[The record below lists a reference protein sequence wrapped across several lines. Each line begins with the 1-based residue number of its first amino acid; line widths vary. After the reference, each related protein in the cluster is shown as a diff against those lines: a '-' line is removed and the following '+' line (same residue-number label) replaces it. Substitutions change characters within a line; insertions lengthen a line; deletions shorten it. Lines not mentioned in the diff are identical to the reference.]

1 MKLTHFEIDSSRHAL
16 VVDVEFYQM
25 NLKNVVEGARKN
37 DPELFSDDGIYLP
50 AWSKFAKSPIK
61 AKGFWTYMLQSV
73 FDGKHGYD
81 ELNFDFQRNS
91 VNDSGVYMMFM
102 PGNMKLVCLE
112 EAANLAEAALQNFS
126 VVVLSSTNGV
136 TNASA
141 QSDAKDAIELA
152 RRNGKKVLILSTC
165 LAQRSFSVGEISGVF
180 LAYDNGEAGAT
191 IQKISRGLTPN
202 QIGKI
207 GRVVSLSFDPRK
219 DDKLDSLILQTA
231 VNYQKSHNIASI
243 KEALALVLKT
253 VDIFS
258 CQAGGAVKIDV
269 STYLEEIVNQQRIS
283 RVVGRMAQVD
293 KLNENLRKALLNN
306 NFTRYVPATEEVAQ
320 KGKALAK
327 KLKKGTPAQQ
337 KQRKTE
343 DQELRE
349 KIIALCDNLDIV
361 VFGTN
366 SDNMM
371 QAIEVLK
378 INKELQVSFQDEVG
392 MPYTALKE
400 LVDSGAINM
409 SLVELVKY

>member
-1 MKLTHFEIDSSRHAL
+1 M
-16 VVDVEFYQM
+16 
-25 NLKNVVEGARKN
+25 
-37 DPELFSDDGIYLP
+37 
-50 AWSKFAKSPIK
+50 
-61 AKGFWTYMLQSV
+61 
-73 FDGKHGYD
+73 
-81 ELNFDFQRNS
+81 
-91 VNDSGVYMMFM
+91 
-102 PGNMKLVCLE
+102 
-112 EAANLAEAALQNFS
+112 
-126 VVVLSSTNGV
+126 
-136 TNASA
+136 
-141 QSDAKDAIELA
+141 
-152 RRNGKKVLILSTC
+152 
-165 LAQRSFSVGEISGVF
+165 
-180 LAYDNGEAGAT
+180 AYDNGEAGAT

-306 NFTRYVPATEEVAQ
+306 NFSRYVPATEEVAQ